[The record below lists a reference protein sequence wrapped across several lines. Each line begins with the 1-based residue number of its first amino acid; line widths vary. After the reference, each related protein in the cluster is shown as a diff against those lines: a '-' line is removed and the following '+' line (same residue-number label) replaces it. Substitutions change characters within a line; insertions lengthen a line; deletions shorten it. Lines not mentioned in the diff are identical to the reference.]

1 MNKKKMAQPF
11 PFQNIDMN
19 QPQQEILQKLEDIN
33 NNVNKLNENFL
44 KKDFK
49 TKEKFKE
56 LYTQINENY
65 KNQQQNYVY
74 LIVIVTSIISIY
86 FTYFLNKYS

>member
-1 MNKKKMAQPF
+1 MAQPF

-19 QPQQEILQKLEDIN
+19 QPQPDIFEKLEEIN
-33 NNVNKLNENFL
+33 NNFNKLNENLL
-44 KKDFK
+44 KKDLK

-56 LYTQINENY
+56 LYIQINENN

-86 FTYFLNKYS
+86 LTYFLNKYT